1 MVFEE
6 LSEMMQQMLDGKRV
20 WYITYSVTNWSYMQ
34 QLLSEKNKMRRRQ
47 ATPLT
52 DLRSWCLIIR
62 LYYITLFKVYSV
74 LKIELDR
81 QMITKSM

>member
-1 MVFEE
+1 
-6 LSEMMQQMLDGKRV
+6 
-20 WYITYSVTNWSYMQ
+20 MQ

>member
-34 QLLSEKNKMRRRQ
+34 QLLSEKTRCAVGK
-47 ATPLT
+47 
-52 DLRSWCLIIR
+52 LRPSQILG
-62 LYYITLFKVYSV
+62 V
-74 LKIELDR
+74 DA
-81 QMITKSM
+81 